1 MPDEHHDH
9 PRIPERT
16 ESIDSD
22 GDGTRFLRVHDGKAL
37 AQRTLHPGL
46 SPWSAPGAIITLAN
60 VAAAAAGTSALTPT
74 AFPAPGVVP
83 LTVQLSVNL
92 FREAS
97 RGTLTA
103 EAEIIYRGRST
114 LIVDVKVRDEQ
125 QSLVATLVV
134 IQLAPRAAAGPA
146 PDAPRLAS

>member
-1 MPDEHHDH
+1 MSDEHHDRL
-9 PRIPERT
+9 RIPERT
-16 ESIDSD
+16 ESIDR
-22 GDGTRFLRVHDGKAL
+22 DGTRLLRVRDGKAL
-37 AQRTLHPGL
+37 AQRNLHPGL

-60 VAAAAAGTSALTPT
+60 VAAAAAGTSALSPT
-74 AFPAPGVVP
+74 ALPASGVVP

-103 EAEIIYRGRST
+103 EAETIYRGRST
-114 LIVDVKVRDEQ
+114 LIVDVKIRDEQ

-134 IQLAPRAAAGPA
+134 TQLAPRPAAGLA
-146 PDAPRLAS
+146 QDARRLAS

>member
-1 MPDEHHDH
+1 MPDEHHDRL
-9 PRIPERT
+9 RIPERT

-22 GDGTRFLRVHDGKAL
+22 GTRLLRVQDGKAL

-46 SPWSAPGAIITLAN
+46 SPGAAPGAIITLAN
-60 VAAAAAGTSALTPT
+60 AAAAAAGTSALTPV
-74 AFPAPGVVP
+74 ASPASGVVP
-83 LTVQLSVNL
+83 VTMQLSVNL

-97 RGTLTA
+97 RGILTA
-103 EAEIIYRGRST
+103 EAETIYRGRST

-125 QSLVATLVV
+125 RSLVATLVV
-134 IQLAPRAAAGPA
+134 TQLAPRSAAGPA